1 MIRSF
6 MTDFLQQNFGL
17 AGRRALVTGAG
28 RGIGRAI
35 AEGLAAAGADVC
47 VHYHTSEAAAHEV
60 VGAIK
65 QLGREAW
72 CIGGGL
78 AKHPGG
84 GAAFPKP
91 PPRRDPTGSLVDK

>member
-1 MIRSF
+1 

-72 CIGGGL
+72 CIGGDLTKRPEVDALFQKL
-78 AKHPGG
+78 AARWDRLDIVVNNAG
-84 GAAFPKP
+84 
-91 PPRRDPTGSLVDK
+91 DL